1 MIIEI
6 QTQELEFT
14 RKILRRTAK
23 RYRQLLDCDDGA
35 EQAKR
40 RALQLVAEFA
50 QIRTEEREEAA
61 Q

>member
-6 QTQELEFT
+6 QAQELEFT
-14 RKILRRTAK
+14 RKILCRTAK
-23 RYRQLLDCDDGA
+23 RYCQMLDCDDGA

-50 QIRTEEREEAA
+50 QICTEEREEAA